1 MKLVHIIV
9 RNEDANEVI
18 DALVEDGFHIT
29 RLASTGGFLRVGSTV
44 FISGIE
50 DDQLDPML
58 KIVHAHT
65 EVHVPD
71 KRRNTCKQSG
81 CSGARYGTI
90 TENLNTV
97 DHVD

>member
-65 EVHVPD
+65 EIHINPPTSRIKEETRVSRAVVLVQD
-71 KRRNTCKQSG
+71 MEQLLK
-81 CSGARYGTI
+81 I
-90 TENLNTV
+90 
-97 DHVD
+97 